1 MGHGEERRDAI
12 VWLAEGVWRWTAR
25 LTLIVGVALLVLL
38 YGESRGLRSFLLLL
52 VALWCVA
59 RVLPDVRPARGIL
72 RVCAYGVA
80 WTLATV
86 GWIGLV
92 GPAGAL
98 LVAVVIATSPFVRF
112 ILAQKMLP
120 WAAGTSPSTA
130 ADTFGRAIAGG
141 LPVPPLPHA
150 QRRASESTAP
160 SPEWWHELPRGPA
173 LRDLDDEELCLA
185 WRRSFVRLYAS
196 DSVALRL
203 AVVEARGDYLNEL
216 ARRHPAQF
224 DEWLNSGARAA
235 SDPSAYI
242 RRSPRQRHGGGRVS
256 PDRD

>member
-1 MGHGEERRDAI
+1 MGQGDERRDAF
-12 VWLAEGVWRWTAR
+12 VWLADGVWRWTAR
-25 LTLIVGVALLVLL
+25 LTLIVGVALGVLL
-38 YGESRGLRSFLLLL
+38 YGGSRGLRSFLLLL
-52 VALWCVA
+52 VILWCVA
-59 RVLPDVRPARGIL
+59 RVLPDLRPARGIL

-80 WTLATV
+80 WTFATV

-112 ILAQKMLP
+112 IVVRKMLP
-120 WAAGTSPSTA
+120 WAAGTSPNTA
-130 ADTFGRAIAGG
+130 ADTLGGAIAGA
-141 LPVPPLPHA
+141 LPVSPLPQA
-150 QRRASESTAP
+150 KRRASESTAAC
-160 SPEWWHELPRGPA
+160 PEWWHELPRGA
-173 LRDLDDEELCLA
+173 AVRDLDDEELCLA
-185 WRRSFVRLYAS
+185 WRRSFVRLNAS

-235 SDPSAYI
+235 SDPSA
-242 RRSPRQRHGGGRVS
+242 
-256 PDRD
+256 